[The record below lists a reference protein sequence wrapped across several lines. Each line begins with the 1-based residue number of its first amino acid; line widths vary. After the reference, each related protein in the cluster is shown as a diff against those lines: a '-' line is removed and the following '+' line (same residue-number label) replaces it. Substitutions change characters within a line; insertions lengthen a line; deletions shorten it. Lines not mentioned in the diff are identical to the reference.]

1 MDVASRASRA
11 SYRPKVQRVKSAE
24 LSDLHVYIV
33 PPDLW
38 RERYNNLLNQ
48 NVTETISAGIIRVHP
63 ETRVCNLRDELES
76 QLGAELLPRDFI
88 FLKSVGRSITRL
100 KPKQEFQLKVKH
112 FLPPNSYAPEL
123 YLLEV
128 ENRDDE
134 NETTGS
140 TRPTTRSPQFTES
153 EDERQ
158 SNRYRQKPRN
168 ATSPYRYT
176 SPLPKIKSDRGGSQ
190 KTVESVTHFDQN
202 GDTDGEK
209 LVTVSNSWGGD
220 TRRSPRRSPQTSR
233 RSPPPRS
240 PPPQNDY
247 SHKQNEYP
255 SQQNDY
261 PPPQNDYPDTS
272 RLNESPTHSGVTDK
286 PVASSHQPVASKY
299 DPRSA
304 TYTNQT
310 NDSGI
315 AGLTPEEYRE
325 NYDDA
330 ERMYLYRRKNEY
342 NESRQ
347 KELENRLNGDR
358 MNGDLDDSD
367 RQRRLR
373 EDQEREEWERK
384 NRDEDERRRREEEDR
399 RRREEEERQREEDE
413 RRRREEER
421 EKMAREKLSGSDE
434 RQLQGRMRKGA
445 RSTHLTPMDPD
456 WTKRGVHGDNDH
468 GIVNQDD
475 QKLDGPQGQR
485 DDQARSYRQSDR
497 DKRTYEQ
504 RDDQTRAQGQ
514 THDQAGTYR
523 QTDNDTRAYQ
533 TNDQTR
539 AYERTDDKSRQPND
553 QSRAYGHTNDQTRD
567 YARNNDQTRDYGRNN
582 DQTRDY
588 GHTNDQ
594 SRAYGHT
601 NDQTR
606 DYGPNNDQ
614 TRDYGQ
620 TDDQAW
626 TYSNSDKTLNEYDQR
641 QPKGSVA
648 VPSDKFVQVALRPDP
663 NLNEPVSDS
672 ELYSKEDSSNSPRNT
687 NATARNF
694 PQNNDATYRQGNQR
708 KIHEG
713 SENPVSHRQNEGEY
727 NNQRYEPKQ
736 NNERNNDG
744 HDETNSY
751 TTGKVSKTFVK
762 DGVEYRH
769 SDDTNRQYQPPGTGR
784 SVQQTRSSTRSY
796 PRQETEDSVIPSSP
810 SSESDQKQYLLR
822 KQQKTQDRTYS
833 RIADTKNQKGK
844 NIHKSS
850 FPVQNQGGRPVIHRR
865 KSNQRKLSD
874 LNRFPSPPPMNV
886 ASTDQDLDSGSQN
899 LTKEQKQAEI
909 PEPPKEPE
917 PEPEPVKEKEKT
929 VIKKKPSFKKKKSS
943 GKKDPE
949 EEKRLLQELEAARE
963 ARRAVER
970 QREELVKKAKLMQ
983 NKTQNRRNHAR
994 DLWKKRYFEEKKRT
1008 PPLEE
1013 QCNKLRHELDVIHR
1027 KLMNA
1032 LEGSSKDKNT
1042 RMENLKPSKQNN
1054 YKIQATRLTHEIDDL
1069 RRRLENAKMKL
1080 TAEMKLRNQAET
1092 ELRALRA
1099 ELTQKKIHL
1108 TLSRNQQMAMTPGG
1122 DSRYYRTPALS
1133 NKA

>member
-1 MDVASRASRA
+1 MSRQEIFN
-11 SYRPKVQRVKSAE
+11 SYNEGGKMRPSSAE

-63 ETRVCNLRDELES
+63 ETRVCNLRDELET

-272 RLNESPTHSGVTDK
+272 RLNASPTHSGVTDK

-330 ERMYLYRRKNEY
+330 ERRKNEY

-485 DDQARSYRQSDR
+485 DDQARSYRQSDG

-504 RDDQTRAQGQ
+504 RDDQTRSHGQ
-514 THDQAGTYR
+514 THDQAGSYR
-523 QTDNDTRAYQ
+523 QTDKDTRGYQ
-533 TNDQTR
+533 TNDQSR

-553 QSRAYGHTNDQTRD
+553 QQGIMVEIMIRQGIM
-567 YARNNDQTRDYGRNN
+567 DYGQN
-582 DQTRDY
+582 
-588 GHTNDQ
+588 
-594 SRAYGHT
+594 

-620 TDDQAW
+620 TDGQARA
-626 TYSNSDKTLNEYDQR
+626 YSNSDKTLNEYDQR
-641 QPKGSVA
+641 QPKGSVS
-648 VPSDKFVQVALRPDP
+648 VPSGKFVQVALRPDP

-708 KIHEG
+708 EIH
-713 SENPVSHRQNEGEY
+713 ENPVSHRQNEREY
-727 NNQRYEPKQ
+727 SNQRYEPKQ

-769 SDDTNRQYQPPGTGR
+769 SDDTNRLYQPPGTGR

-833 RIADTKNQKGK
+833 RVADTKNQKGK

-899 LTKEQKQAEI
+899 LTKEQKQAE
-909 PEPPKEPE
+909 K
-917 PEPEPVKEKEKT
+917 
-929 VIKKKPSFKKKKSS
+929 
-943 GKKDPE
+943 
-949 EEKRLLQELEAARE
+949 KRLLQELEAARE

>member
-63 ETRVCNLRDELES
+63 ETRVCNLRDELET

-140 TRPTTRSPQFTES
+140 TRPTTRSPQFTE
-153 EDERQ
+153 R
-158 SNRYRQKPRN
+158 
-168 ATSPYRYT
+168 
-176 SPLPKIKSDRGGSQ
+176 
-190 KTVESVTHFDQN
+190 
-202 GDTDGEK
+202 
-209 LVTVSNSWGGD
+209 
-220 TRRSPRRSPQTSR
+220 
-233 RSPPPRS
+233 
-240 PPPQNDY
+240 
-247 SHKQNEYP
+247 
-255 SQQNDY
+255 
-261 PPPQNDYPDTS
+261 
-272 RLNESPTHSGVTDK
+272 VTDK

-325 NYDDA
+325 NFDDA
-330 ERMYLYRRKNEY
+330 ERRKNEY

-456 WTKRGVHGDNDH
+456 WTKRGVHGDYDQ
-468 GIVNQDD
+468 GTVYQVD
-475 QKLDGPQGQR
+475 QKLGPQGERDDQTR
-485 DDQARSYRQSDR
+485 SYRQNDDQARSHRQTDR
-497 DKRTYEQ
+497 DERTYEQ
-504 RDDQTRAQGQ
+504 RDDQ
-514 THDQAGTYR
+514 AGTYR
-523 QTDNDTRAYQ
+523 QNDDQVRSHRQTDSEERTYEQRDDQKGTDRQSDDQAKSHRQTDKDTRAYHQ
-533 TNDQTR
+533 
-539 AYERTDDKSRQPND
+539 TDDKSRQPND
-553 QSRAYGHTNDQTRD
+553 QTRAYGHTNDQTRE
-567 YARNNDQTRDYGRNN
+567 
-582 DQTRDY
+582 
-588 GHTNDQ
+588 
-594 SRAYGHT
+594 
-601 NDQTR
+601 
-606 DYGPNNDQ
+606 YGPNNDQ

-620 TDDQAW
+620 TDDQKRA
-626 TYSNSDKTLNEYDQR
+626 YSNRDQTSNEYDQR
-641 QPKGSVA
+641 RLKGSVA

-663 NLNEPVSDS
+663 NLNEPISDS

-687 NATARNF
+687 NAPAINF
-694 PQNNDATYRQGNQR
+694 PQNNNTYRQGNQKER
-708 KIHEG
+708 HEG
-713 SENPVSHRQNEGEY
+713 SNNPASHRQNEREY
-727 NNQRYEPKQ
+727 SDQRYEAKQ

-744 HDETNSY
+744 HEESHSY

-769 SDDTNRQYQPPGTGR
+769 SDDTNRQYQPSGTDR

-822 KQQKTQDRTYS
+822 KQQKNQDRTYS
-833 RIADTKNQKGK
+833 RVADTKNQKGK

-899 LTKEQKQAEI
+899 LTKEQKQAE
-909 PEPPKEPE
+909 K
-917 PEPEPVKEKEKT
+917 
-929 VIKKKPSFKKKKSS
+929 
-943 GKKDPE
+943 
-949 EEKRLLQELEAARE
+949 KRLLQELEAARE
-963 ARRAVER
+963 ARRAIER

-1122 DSRYYRTPALS
+1122 DSRYFRTPALS

>member
-1 MDVASRASRA
+1 MSRQEIFN
-11 SYRPKVQRVKSAE
+11 SYNEGGKMRPSSAE

-63 ETRVCNLRDELES
+63 ETRVCNLRDELET

-140 TRPTTRSPQFTES
+140 TRPTTRSPQFTEMLRS
-153 EDERQ
+153 FATREDERQ

-272 RLNESPTHSGVTDK
+272 RLNASPTHSGVTDK

-330 ERMYLYRRKNEY
+330 ERRKNEY

-434 RQLQGRMRKGA
+434 
-445 RSTHLTPMDPD
+445 
-456 WTKRGVHGDNDH
+456 
-468 GIVNQDD
+468 
-475 QKLDGPQGQR
+475 
-485 DDQARSYRQSDR
+485 
-497 DKRTYEQ
+497 
-504 RDDQTRAQGQ
+504 
-514 THDQAGTYR
+514 
-523 QTDNDTRAYQ
+523 
-533 TNDQTR
+533 
-539 AYERTDDKSRQPND
+539 
-553 QSRAYGHTNDQTRD
+553 
-567 YARNNDQTRDYGRNN
+567 
-582 DQTRDY
+582 
-588 GHTNDQ
+588 
-594 SRAYGHT
+594 
-601 NDQTR
+601 
-606 DYGPNNDQ
+606 
-614 TRDYGQ
+614 
-620 TDDQAW
+620 
-626 TYSNSDKTLNEYDQR
+626 
-641 QPKGSVA
+641 
-648 VPSDKFVQVALRPDP
+648 
-663 NLNEPVSDS
+663 
-672 ELYSKEDSSNSPRNT
+672 
-687 NATARNF
+687 
-694 PQNNDATYRQGNQR
+694 
-708 KIHEG
+708 
-713 SENPVSHRQNEGEY
+713 
-727 NNQRYEPKQ
+727 
-736 NNERNNDG
+736 
-744 HDETNSY
+744 
-751 TTGKVSKTFVK
+751 
-762 DGVEYRH
+762 
-769 SDDTNRQYQPPGTGR
+769 
-784 SVQQTRSSTRSY
+784 
-796 PRQETEDSVIPSSP
+796 
-810 SSESDQKQYLLR
+810 
-822 KQQKTQDRTYS
+822 
-833 RIADTKNQKGK
+833 
-844 NIHKSS
+844 
-850 FPVQNQGGRPVIHRR
+850 
-865 KSNQRKLSD
+865 D

-899 LTKEQKQAEI
+899 LTKEQKQAE
-909 PEPPKEPE
+909 K
-917 PEPEPVKEKEKT
+917 
-929 VIKKKPSFKKKKSS
+929 
-943 GKKDPE
+943 
-949 EEKRLLQELEAARE
+949 KRLLQELEAARE

>member
-1 MDVASRASRA
+1 MSRQEIFN
-11 SYRPKVQRVKSAE
+11 SYNEGGKMRPSSAE

-63 ETRVCNLRDELES
+63 ETRVCNLRDELET

-140 TRPTTRSPQFTES
+140 TRPTTRSPQFTE
-153 EDERQ
+153 R
-158 SNRYRQKPRN
+158 
-168 ATSPYRYT
+168 
-176 SPLPKIKSDRGGSQ
+176 
-190 KTVESVTHFDQN
+190 
-202 GDTDGEK
+202 
-209 LVTVSNSWGGD
+209 
-220 TRRSPRRSPQTSR
+220 
-233 RSPPPRS
+233 
-240 PPPQNDY
+240 
-247 SHKQNEYP
+247 
-255 SQQNDY
+255 
-261 PPPQNDYPDTS
+261 
-272 RLNESPTHSGVTDK
+272 VTDK

-330 ERMYLYRRKNEY
+330 ERRKNEY

-434 RQLQGRMRKGA
+434 
-445 RSTHLTPMDPD
+445 
-456 WTKRGVHGDNDH
+456 
-468 GIVNQDD
+468 
-475 QKLDGPQGQR
+475 
-485 DDQARSYRQSDR
+485 
-497 DKRTYEQ
+497 
-504 RDDQTRAQGQ
+504 
-514 THDQAGTYR
+514 
-523 QTDNDTRAYQ
+523 
-533 TNDQTR
+533 
-539 AYERTDDKSRQPND
+539 
-553 QSRAYGHTNDQTRD
+553 
-567 YARNNDQTRDYGRNN
+567 
-582 DQTRDY
+582 
-588 GHTNDQ
+588 
-594 SRAYGHT
+594 
-601 NDQTR
+601 
-606 DYGPNNDQ
+606 
-614 TRDYGQ
+614 
-620 TDDQAW
+620 
-626 TYSNSDKTLNEYDQR
+626 
-641 QPKGSVA
+641 
-648 VPSDKFVQVALRPDP
+648 
-663 NLNEPVSDS
+663 
-672 ELYSKEDSSNSPRNT
+672 
-687 NATARNF
+687 
-694 PQNNDATYRQGNQR
+694 
-708 KIHEG
+708 
-713 SENPVSHRQNEGEY
+713 
-727 NNQRYEPKQ
+727 
-736 NNERNNDG
+736 
-744 HDETNSY
+744 
-751 TTGKVSKTFVK
+751 
-762 DGVEYRH
+762 
-769 SDDTNRQYQPPGTGR
+769 
-784 SVQQTRSSTRSY
+784 
-796 PRQETEDSVIPSSP
+796 
-810 SSESDQKQYLLR
+810 
-822 KQQKTQDRTYS
+822 
-833 RIADTKNQKGK
+833 
-844 NIHKSS
+844 
-850 FPVQNQGGRPVIHRR
+850 
-865 KSNQRKLSD
+865 D

>member
-63 ETRVCNLRDELES
+63 ETRVCNLRDELET

-140 TRPTTRSPQFTES
+140 TRPTTRSPQFTE
-153 EDERQ
+153 R
-158 SNRYRQKPRN
+158 
-168 ATSPYRYT
+168 
-176 SPLPKIKSDRGGSQ
+176 
-190 KTVESVTHFDQN
+190 
-202 GDTDGEK
+202 
-209 LVTVSNSWGGD
+209 
-220 TRRSPRRSPQTSR
+220 
-233 RSPPPRS
+233 
-240 PPPQNDY
+240 
-247 SHKQNEYP
+247 
-255 SQQNDY
+255 
-261 PPPQNDYPDTS
+261 
-272 RLNESPTHSGVTDK
+272 VTDK

-434 RQLQGRMRKGA
+434 RQLQGKMRK
-445 RSTHLTPMDPD
+445 
-456 WTKRGVHGDNDH
+456 
-468 GIVNQDD
+468 
-475 QKLDGPQGQR
+475 
-485 DDQARSYRQSDR
+485 
-497 DKRTYEQ
+497 
-504 RDDQTRAQGQ
+504 
-514 THDQAGTYR
+514 
-523 QTDNDTRAYQ
+523 
-533 TNDQTR
+533 
-539 AYERTDDKSRQPND
+539 
-553 QSRAYGHTNDQTRD
+553 
-567 YARNNDQTRDYGRNN
+567 
-582 DQTRDY
+582 
-588 GHTNDQ
+588 
-594 SRAYGHT
+594 
-601 NDQTR
+601 
-606 DYGPNNDQ
+606 
-614 TRDYGQ
+614 
-620 TDDQAW
+620 
-626 TYSNSDKTLNEYDQR
+626 
-641 QPKGSVA
+641 
-648 VPSDKFVQVALRPDP
+648 
-663 NLNEPVSDS
+663 
-672 ELYSKEDSSNSPRNT
+672 
-687 NATARNF
+687 
-694 PQNNDATYRQGNQR
+694 
-708 KIHEG
+708 
-713 SENPVSHRQNEGEY
+713 
-727 NNQRYEPKQ
+727 
-736 NNERNNDG
+736 
-744 HDETNSY
+744 
-751 TTGKVSKTFVK
+751 
-762 DGVEYRH
+762 
-769 SDDTNRQYQPPGTGR
+769 
-784 SVQQTRSSTRSY
+784 
-796 PRQETEDSVIPSSP
+796 
-810 SSESDQKQYLLR
+810 
-822 KQQKTQDRTYS
+822 
-833 RIADTKNQKGK
+833 
-844 NIHKSS
+844 
-850 FPVQNQGGRPVIHRR
+850 
-865 KSNQRKLSD
+865 D

>member
-1 MDVASRASRA
+1 MSRQEIFN
-11 SYRPKVQRVKSAE
+11 SYNEGGKMRPSSAE

-63 ETRVCNLRDELES
+63 ETRVCNLRDELET

-272 RLNESPTHSGVTDK
+272 RLNASPTHSGVTDK

-330 ERMYLYRRKNEY
+330 ERRKNEY

-434 RQLQGRMRKGA
+434 RQLQGKMRK
-445 RSTHLTPMDPD
+445 
-456 WTKRGVHGDNDH
+456 
-468 GIVNQDD
+468 
-475 QKLDGPQGQR
+475 
-485 DDQARSYRQSDR
+485 
-497 DKRTYEQ
+497 
-504 RDDQTRAQGQ
+504 
-514 THDQAGTYR
+514 
-523 QTDNDTRAYQ
+523 
-533 TNDQTR
+533 
-539 AYERTDDKSRQPND
+539 
-553 QSRAYGHTNDQTRD
+553 
-567 YARNNDQTRDYGRNN
+567 
-582 DQTRDY
+582 
-588 GHTNDQ
+588 
-594 SRAYGHT
+594 
-601 NDQTR
+601 
-606 DYGPNNDQ
+606 
-614 TRDYGQ
+614 
-620 TDDQAW
+620 
-626 TYSNSDKTLNEYDQR
+626 
-641 QPKGSVA
+641 
-648 VPSDKFVQVALRPDP
+648 
-663 NLNEPVSDS
+663 
-672 ELYSKEDSSNSPRNT
+672 
-687 NATARNF
+687 
-694 PQNNDATYRQGNQR
+694 
-708 KIHEG
+708 
-713 SENPVSHRQNEGEY
+713 
-727 NNQRYEPKQ
+727 
-736 NNERNNDG
+736 
-744 HDETNSY
+744 
-751 TTGKVSKTFVK
+751 
-762 DGVEYRH
+762 
-769 SDDTNRQYQPPGTGR
+769 
-784 SVQQTRSSTRSY
+784 
-796 PRQETEDSVIPSSP
+796 
-810 SSESDQKQYLLR
+810 
-822 KQQKTQDRTYS
+822 
-833 RIADTKNQKGK
+833 
-844 NIHKSS
+844 
-850 FPVQNQGGRPVIHRR
+850 
-865 KSNQRKLSD
+865 D

-899 LTKEQKQAEI
+899 LTKEQKQAE
-909 PEPPKEPE
+909 K
-917 PEPEPVKEKEKT
+917 
-929 VIKKKPSFKKKKSS
+929 
-943 GKKDPE
+943 
-949 EEKRLLQELEAARE
+949 KRLLQELEAARE

>member
-1 MDVASRASRA
+1 MSRQEIFN
-11 SYRPKVQRVKSAE
+11 SYNEGGKMRPSSAE

-63 ETRVCNLRDELES
+63 ETRVCNLRDELET

-272 RLNESPTHSGVTDK
+272 RLNASPTHSGVTDK

-330 ERMYLYRRKNEY
+330 ERRKNEY

-434 RQLQGRMRKGA
+434 
-445 RSTHLTPMDPD
+445 
-456 WTKRGVHGDNDH
+456 
-468 GIVNQDD
+468 
-475 QKLDGPQGQR
+475 
-485 DDQARSYRQSDR
+485 
-497 DKRTYEQ
+497 
-504 RDDQTRAQGQ
+504 
-514 THDQAGTYR
+514 
-523 QTDNDTRAYQ
+523 
-533 TNDQTR
+533 
-539 AYERTDDKSRQPND
+539 
-553 QSRAYGHTNDQTRD
+553 
-567 YARNNDQTRDYGRNN
+567 
-582 DQTRDY
+582 
-588 GHTNDQ
+588 
-594 SRAYGHT
+594 
-601 NDQTR
+601 
-606 DYGPNNDQ
+606 
-614 TRDYGQ
+614 
-620 TDDQAW
+620 
-626 TYSNSDKTLNEYDQR
+626 
-641 QPKGSVA
+641 
-648 VPSDKFVQVALRPDP
+648 
-663 NLNEPVSDS
+663 
-672 ELYSKEDSSNSPRNT
+672 
-687 NATARNF
+687 
-694 PQNNDATYRQGNQR
+694 
-708 KIHEG
+708 
-713 SENPVSHRQNEGEY
+713 
-727 NNQRYEPKQ
+727 
-736 NNERNNDG
+736 
-744 HDETNSY
+744 
-751 TTGKVSKTFVK
+751 
-762 DGVEYRH
+762 
-769 SDDTNRQYQPPGTGR
+769 
-784 SVQQTRSSTRSY
+784 
-796 PRQETEDSVIPSSP
+796 
-810 SSESDQKQYLLR
+810 
-822 KQQKTQDRTYS
+822 
-833 RIADTKNQKGK
+833 
-844 NIHKSS
+844 
-850 FPVQNQGGRPVIHRR
+850 
-865 KSNQRKLSD
+865 D

-899 LTKEQKQAEI
+899 LTKEQKQAE
-909 PEPPKEPE
+909 K
-917 PEPEPVKEKEKT
+917 
-929 VIKKKPSFKKKKSS
+929 
-943 GKKDPE
+943 
-949 EEKRLLQELEAARE
+949 KRLLQELEAARE

>member
-63 ETRVCNLRDELES
+63 ETRVCNLRDELET

-272 RLNESPTHSGVTDK
+272 RLNASPTHSGVTDK

-330 ERMYLYRRKNEY
+330 ERRKNEY

-485 DDQARSYRQSDR
+485 DDQARSYRQSDG

-504 RDDQTRAQGQ
+504 RDDQTRSHGQ
-514 THDQAGTYR
+514 THDQAGSYR
-523 QTDNDTRAYQ
+523 QTDKDTRGYQ
-533 TNDQTR
+533 TNDQSR

-553 QSRAYGHTNDQTRD
+553 QQGIMVEIMIRQGIM
-567 YARNNDQTRDYGRNN
+567 DYGQN
-582 DQTRDY
+582 
-588 GHTNDQ
+588 
-594 SRAYGHT
+594 

-620 TDDQAW
+620 TDGQARA
-626 TYSNSDKTLNEYDQR
+626 YSNSDKTLNEYDQR
-641 QPKGSVA
+641 QPKGSVS
-648 VPSDKFVQVALRPDP
+648 VPSGKFVQVALRPDP

-708 KIHEG
+708 EIH
-713 SENPVSHRQNEGEY
+713 ENPVSHRQNEREY
-727 NNQRYEPKQ
+727 SNQRYEPKQ

-769 SDDTNRQYQPPGTGR
+769 SDDTNRLYQPPGTGR

-833 RIADTKNQKGK
+833 RVADTKNQKGK

-899 LTKEQKQAEI
+899 LTKEQKQAE
-909 PEPPKEPE
+909 K
-917 PEPEPVKEKEKT
+917 
-929 VIKKKPSFKKKKSS
+929 
-943 GKKDPE
+943 
-949 EEKRLLQELEAARE
+949 KRLLQELEAARE

>member
-63 ETRVCNLRDELES
+63 ETRVCNLRDELET

-272 RLNESPTHSGVTDK
+272 RLNASPTHSGVTDK

-330 ERMYLYRRKNEY
+330 ERRKNEY

-434 RQLQGRMRKGA
+434 
-445 RSTHLTPMDPD
+445 
-456 WTKRGVHGDNDH
+456 
-468 GIVNQDD
+468 
-475 QKLDGPQGQR
+475 
-485 DDQARSYRQSDR
+485 
-497 DKRTYEQ
+497 
-504 RDDQTRAQGQ
+504 
-514 THDQAGTYR
+514 
-523 QTDNDTRAYQ
+523 
-533 TNDQTR
+533 
-539 AYERTDDKSRQPND
+539 
-553 QSRAYGHTNDQTRD
+553 
-567 YARNNDQTRDYGRNN
+567 
-582 DQTRDY
+582 
-588 GHTNDQ
+588 
-594 SRAYGHT
+594 
-601 NDQTR
+601 
-606 DYGPNNDQ
+606 
-614 TRDYGQ
+614 
-620 TDDQAW
+620 
-626 TYSNSDKTLNEYDQR
+626 
-641 QPKGSVA
+641 
-648 VPSDKFVQVALRPDP
+648 
-663 NLNEPVSDS
+663 
-672 ELYSKEDSSNSPRNT
+672 
-687 NATARNF
+687 
-694 PQNNDATYRQGNQR
+694 
-708 KIHEG
+708 
-713 SENPVSHRQNEGEY
+713 
-727 NNQRYEPKQ
+727 
-736 NNERNNDG
+736 
-744 HDETNSY
+744 
-751 TTGKVSKTFVK
+751 
-762 DGVEYRH
+762 
-769 SDDTNRQYQPPGTGR
+769 
-784 SVQQTRSSTRSY
+784 
-796 PRQETEDSVIPSSP
+796 
-810 SSESDQKQYLLR
+810 
-822 KQQKTQDRTYS
+822 
-833 RIADTKNQKGK
+833 
-844 NIHKSS
+844 
-850 FPVQNQGGRPVIHRR
+850 
-865 KSNQRKLSD
+865 D

-899 LTKEQKQAEI
+899 LTKEQKQAE
-909 PEPPKEPE
+909 K
-917 PEPEPVKEKEKT
+917 
-929 VIKKKPSFKKKKSS
+929 
-943 GKKDPE
+943 
-949 EEKRLLQELEAARE
+949 KRLLQELEAARE

>member
-1 MDVASRASRA
+1 MSRQEIFN
-11 SYRPKVQRVKSAE
+11 SYNEGGKMRPSSAE

-63 ETRVCNLRDELES
+63 ETRVCNLRDELET

-140 TRPTTRSPQFTES
+140 TRPTTRSPQFTE
-153 EDERQ
+153 R
-158 SNRYRQKPRN
+158 
-168 ATSPYRYT
+168 
-176 SPLPKIKSDRGGSQ
+176 
-190 KTVESVTHFDQN
+190 
-202 GDTDGEK
+202 
-209 LVTVSNSWGGD
+209 
-220 TRRSPRRSPQTSR
+220 
-233 RSPPPRS
+233 
-240 PPPQNDY
+240 
-247 SHKQNEYP
+247 
-255 SQQNDY
+255 
-261 PPPQNDYPDTS
+261 
-272 RLNESPTHSGVTDK
+272 VTDK

-330 ERMYLYRRKNEY
+330 ERRKNEY

-434 RQLQGRMRKGA
+434 RQLQGKMRK
-445 RSTHLTPMDPD
+445 
-456 WTKRGVHGDNDH
+456 
-468 GIVNQDD
+468 
-475 QKLDGPQGQR
+475 
-485 DDQARSYRQSDR
+485 
-497 DKRTYEQ
+497 
-504 RDDQTRAQGQ
+504 
-514 THDQAGTYR
+514 
-523 QTDNDTRAYQ
+523 
-533 TNDQTR
+533 
-539 AYERTDDKSRQPND
+539 
-553 QSRAYGHTNDQTRD
+553 
-567 YARNNDQTRDYGRNN
+567 
-582 DQTRDY
+582 
-588 GHTNDQ
+588 
-594 SRAYGHT
+594 
-601 NDQTR
+601 
-606 DYGPNNDQ
+606 
-614 TRDYGQ
+614 
-620 TDDQAW
+620 
-626 TYSNSDKTLNEYDQR
+626 
-641 QPKGSVA
+641 
-648 VPSDKFVQVALRPDP
+648 
-663 NLNEPVSDS
+663 
-672 ELYSKEDSSNSPRNT
+672 
-687 NATARNF
+687 
-694 PQNNDATYRQGNQR
+694 
-708 KIHEG
+708 
-713 SENPVSHRQNEGEY
+713 
-727 NNQRYEPKQ
+727 
-736 NNERNNDG
+736 
-744 HDETNSY
+744 
-751 TTGKVSKTFVK
+751 
-762 DGVEYRH
+762 
-769 SDDTNRQYQPPGTGR
+769 
-784 SVQQTRSSTRSY
+784 
-796 PRQETEDSVIPSSP
+796 
-810 SSESDQKQYLLR
+810 
-822 KQQKTQDRTYS
+822 
-833 RIADTKNQKGK
+833 
-844 NIHKSS
+844 
-850 FPVQNQGGRPVIHRR
+850 
-865 KSNQRKLSD
+865 D

>member
-1 MDVASRASRA
+1 MSRQEIFN
-11 SYRPKVQRVKSAE
+11 SYNEGGKMRPSSAE
-24 LSDLHVYIV
+24 LADLHVYIV

-63 ETRVCNLRDELES
+63 ETRVCNLRDELET

-190 KTVESVTHFDQN
+190 KTVESVSHFDQN
-202 GDTDGEK
+202 GDMDGEK
-209 LVTVSNSWGGD
+209 IVTVSNSWGGD
-220 TRRSPRRSPQTSR
+220 TRRSPRRSPPTVR

-272 RLNESPTHSGVTDK
+272 RLNASPTHSGVTDK
-286 PVASSHQPVASKY
+286 PVASTHQPVASKY

-315 AGLTPEEYRE
+315 AGLTPEEYRDRE

-330 ERMYLYRRKNEY
+330 ERRKNEY

-367 RQRRLR
+367 RQRRLK

-384 NRDEDERRRREEEDR
+384 NRDEDERRRREEEER

-434 RQLQGRMRKGA
+434 RQLQGRVRKGA

-456 WTKRGVHGDNDH
+456 WTKRGVHGDYDQ
-468 GIVNQDD
+468 VNINQND
-475 QKLDGPQGQR
+475 QKLDGPEGQR
-485 DDQARSYRQSDR
+485 VDQAGTYRQT
-497 DKRTYEQ
+497 DKDTRAYEQ
-504 RDDQTRAQGQ
+504 RDDQTRAYGQ
-514 THDQAGTYR
+514 TDKDARAYR
-523 QTDNDTRAYQ
+523 QTD
-533 TNDQTR
+533 DQTR
-539 AYERTDDKSRQPND
+539 SYERTDDKTREYGQTIDHKTRQ
-553 QSRAYGHTNDQTRD
+553 A
-567 YARNNDQTRDYGRNN
+567 NDQTRDYGRSNDQIRNYGQRQSN

-588 GHTNDQ
+588 GQ
-594 SRAYGHT
+594 S

-606 DYGPNNDQ
+606 DYGQSNGQ

-620 TDDQAW
+620 TDDQTRA
-626 TYSNSDKTLNEYDQR
+626 YSNRDKTLNRYDQR

-648 VPSDKFVQVALRPDP
+648 IPSDKFVQVALRPDP
-663 NLNEPVSDS
+663 TLNEPVSDS
-672 ELYSKEDSSNSPRNT
+672 ELYSKEDISNSPRNT
-687 NATARNF
+687 NPPVINF
-694 PQNNDATYRQGNQR
+694 PQNNDSSYRQETQK

-713 SENPVSHRQNEGEY
+713 RENPASHRQNERVYSE
-727 NNQRYEPKQ
+727 QRYEPMQ
-736 NNERNNDG
+736 NNEREND
-744 HDETNSY
+744 DIEETHSY

-762 DGVEYRH
+762 DGVEYRQ
-769 SDDTNRQYQPPGTGR
+769 SENTNRQYQPPGTIR
-784 SVQQTRSSTRSY
+784 SIQQTRSSTRSY
-796 PRQETEDSVIPSSP
+796 PRQETEDSVIPSTP
-810 SSESDQKQYLLR
+810 SSDSDQKQYLLR
-822 KQQKTQDRTYS
+822 KQQQTQDRTYS
-833 RIADTKNQKGK
+833 RVADTKNMKGK
-844 NIHKSS
+844 NIHRSS
-850 FPVQNQGGRPVIHRR
+850 FPLQNQGGKPVIHHR
-865 KSNQRKLSD
+865 KSNQRKQSD

-886 ASTDQDLDSGSQN
+886 NSTDQDMDSRSQN
-899 LTKEQKQAEI
+899 LTKEQKQAE
-909 PEPPKEPE
+909 K
-917 PEPEPVKEKEKT
+917 
-929 VIKKKPSFKKKKSS
+929 
-943 GKKDPE
+943 
-949 EEKRLLQELEAARE
+949 KRLLQELEAARE

>member
-140 TRPTTRSPQFTES
+140 TRPTTRSPQFTE
-153 EDERQ
+153 R
-158 SNRYRQKPRN
+158 
-168 ATSPYRYT
+168 
-176 SPLPKIKSDRGGSQ
+176 
-190 KTVESVTHFDQN
+190 
-202 GDTDGEK
+202 
-209 LVTVSNSWGGD
+209 
-220 TRRSPRRSPQTSR
+220 
-233 RSPPPRS
+233 
-240 PPPQNDY
+240 
-247 SHKQNEYP
+247 
-255 SQQNDY
+255 
-261 PPPQNDYPDTS
+261 
-272 RLNESPTHSGVTDK
+272 VTDK

-330 ERMYLYRRKNEY
+330 ERRKNEY

>member
-1 MDVASRASRA
+1 MSRQEIFN
-11 SYRPKVQRVKSAE
+11 SYNEGGKMRPSSAE

-63 ETRVCNLRDELES
+63 ETRVCNLRDELET

-209 LVTVSNSWGGD
+209 IVTVSNSWGGD

-247 SHKQNEYP
+247 SHKHNEYP

-272 RLNESPTHSGVTDK
+272 RLNASPTHSGVTDK

-325 NYDDA
+325 NFDDA

-456 WTKRGVHGDNDH
+456 WTKRGVHGDYDQ
-468 GIVNQDD
+468 GTVYQVD
-475 QKLDGPQGQR
+475 QKLGPQGERDDQTR
-485 DDQARSYRQSDR
+485 SYRQNDDQARSHRQTDR
-497 DKRTYEQ
+497 DERTYEQ
-504 RDDQTRAQGQ
+504 RDDQ
-514 THDQAGTYR
+514 AGTYR
-523 QTDNDTRAYQ
+523 QNDDQVRSHRQTDSEERTYEQRDDQKGTDRQSDDQAKSHRQTDKDTRAYHQ
-533 TNDQTR
+533 
-539 AYERTDDKSRQPND
+539 TDDKSRQPND
-553 QSRAYGHTNDQTRD
+553 QTRAYGHTNDQTRE
-567 YARNNDQTRDYGRNN
+567 
-582 DQTRDY
+582 
-588 GHTNDQ
+588 
-594 SRAYGHT
+594 
-601 NDQTR
+601 
-606 DYGPNNDQ
+606 YGPNNDQ

-620 TDDQAW
+620 TDDQKRA
-626 TYSNSDKTLNEYDQR
+626 YSNRDQTSNEYDQR
-641 QPKGSVA
+641 RLKGSVA

-663 NLNEPVSDS
+663 NLNEPISDS

-687 NATARNF
+687 NAPAINF
-694 PQNNDATYRQGNQR
+694 PQNNNTYRQGNQKER
-708 KIHEG
+708 HEG
-713 SENPVSHRQNEGEY
+713 SNNPASHRQNEREY
-727 NNQRYEPKQ
+727 SDQRYEAKQ

-744 HDETNSY
+744 HEESHSY

-769 SDDTNRQYQPPGTGR
+769 SDDTNRQYQPSGTDR

-822 KQQKTQDRTYS
+822 KQQKNQDRTYS
-833 RIADTKNQKGK
+833 RVADTKNQKGK

-899 LTKEQKQAEI
+899 LTKEQKQAE
-909 PEPPKEPE
+909 K
-917 PEPEPVKEKEKT
+917 
-929 VIKKKPSFKKKKSS
+929 
-943 GKKDPE
+943 
-949 EEKRLLQELEAARE
+949 KRLLQELEAARE
-963 ARRAVER
+963 ARRAIER

-1122 DSRYYRTPALS
+1122 DSRYFRTPALS